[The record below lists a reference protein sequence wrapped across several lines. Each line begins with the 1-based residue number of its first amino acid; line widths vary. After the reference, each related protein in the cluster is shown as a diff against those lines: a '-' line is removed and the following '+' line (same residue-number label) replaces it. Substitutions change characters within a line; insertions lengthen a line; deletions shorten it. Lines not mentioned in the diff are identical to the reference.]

1 VEELATRMDLVEMF
15 VPEVS
20 PAEIVVRSALVYLL
34 VLVLFRLFGR
44 LQQARHAGFDLA
56 VMFLLGTAL
65 RKTIVGDDP
74 SLTSGAIGLTT
85 LFALDWVMSFFTW
98 RSERLSLIVEGRPR
112 QIVKDG
118 APIEESLARS
128 RLNIHELRERLRE
141 QGTDELEKVRAA
153 FVERDGK
160 ITFLLRG

>member
-1 VEELATRMDLVEMF
+1 MF

-20 PAEIVVRSALVYLL
+20 PAEVVVRATLVYLL

-44 LQQARHAGFDLA
+44 GQQARHAAFDLA

-74 SLTSGAIGLTT
+74 SLTSGAIGVTT

-98 RSERLSLIVEGRPR
+98 KSERLSLVVEGRAR
-112 QIVKDG
+112 QIVSDG
-118 APIEESLARS
+118 RPIEDALARS
-128 RLNIHELRERLRE
+128 RLNVHELRERLRE
-141 QGTDELEKVRAA
+141 QGTEDLARVRAA